1 MLYSNRSSPMNALSS
16 FRAVVFDFDGLIL
29 DTERPEFEAWRH
41 VFQEHGV
48 EPLTVEEWAHCI
60 GTRDALDPLDVLAER
75 LGEPLPDRDAA
86 KALGKPRHDELLAL
100 EEALPGVVDWLD
112 EADALGLAVAVASSS
127 HLEWVQ
133 GHLERLSLVDRFACL
148 SCFDDVLQAKPA
160 PDIYLAAC
168 ESLGVAPSEAVAV
181 EDSRNGVLA
190 AKAAGMAAVAVPH
203 GLTAHLDFSEADL
216 VLASLAEMPLRD
228 ALTRLARS

>member
-1 MLYSNRSSPMNALSS
+1 M
-16 FRAVVFDFDGLIL
+16 
-29 DTERPEFEAWRH
+29 
-41 VFQEHGV
+41 FQEHGV

-86 KALGKPRHDELLAL
+86 KALGRPRHDELLAL

>member
-1 MLYSNRSSPMNALSS
+1 MI
-16 FRAVVFDFDGLIL
+16 FDFDGLIL
-29 DTERPEFEAWRH
+29 DTERPEFEAWRY
-41 VFQEHGV
+41 VFQKHGV

-60 GTRDALDPLDVLAER
+60 GTRDALDPLDILAER

-86 KALGKPRHDELLAL
+86 KAVGRPRHDELIAL

-112 EADALGLAVAVASSS
+112 EAHDLGLAVGVASSS

-133 GHLERLSLVDRFACL
+133 GHLVRLGLIDRFACL
-148 SCFDDVLQAKPA
+148 SCFDDVLKPKPA
-160 PDIYLAAC
+160 PDLYLAAC
-168 ESLGVAPSEAVAV
+168 QSLGVAPREAIAV
-181 EDSRNGVLA
+181 EDSRNGILA

-216 VLASLAEMPLRD
+216 RLASLAELPLRD
-228 ALTRLARS
+228 AIRRLADG